1 MHYMSVECWQN
12 DSDTKMQKYLD
23 KMHLTEQV
31 PNFRIFRLS
40 DGTCTDRSSSQVN
53 FCYYS
58 YTWAV
63 QIIWMSPSFTGSGG
77 KANRVG
83 DKGSV
88 DTTIFDLLNI
98 ETLRGLFEHVPEVPL
113 SLMKIFL
120 R

>member
-1 MHYMSVECWQN
+1 
-12 DSDTKMQKYLD
+12 
-23 KMHLTEQV
+23 
-31 PNFRIFRLS
+31 
-40 DGTCTDRSSSQVN
+40 
-53 FCYYS
+53 
-58 YTWAV
+58 
-63 QIIWMSPSFTGSGG
+63 MSPSFTGSGG